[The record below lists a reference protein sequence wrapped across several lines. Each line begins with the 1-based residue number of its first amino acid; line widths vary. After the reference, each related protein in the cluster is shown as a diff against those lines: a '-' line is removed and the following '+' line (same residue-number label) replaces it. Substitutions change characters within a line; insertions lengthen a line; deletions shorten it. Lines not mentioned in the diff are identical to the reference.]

1 MGIPHALI
9 TANLNSNKMIVK
21 QTNIPEHIKHCFSMR
36 LRLIML
42 YRTFLFLLTG
52 NMRYMFFTVEGGLR
66 FSLDRMNKSKAEYW
80 IITKNEGDPDLH
92 KYEGTVRGFDR
103 TVNGKPVVCETSPKF
118 LTESDKSFDPNAR

>member
-1 MGIPHALI
+1 
-9 TANLNSNKMIVK
+9 
-21 QTNIPEHIKHCFSMR
+21 
-36 LRLIML
+36 
-42 YRTFLFLLTG
+42 
-52 NMRYMFFTVEGGLR
+52 MFFTVEGGLR

-103 TVNGKPVVCETSPKF
+103 SVNGKPMACETSPKF

>member
-1 MGIPHALI
+1 
-9 TANLNSNKMIVK
+9 MIVK
-21 QTNIPEHIKHCFSMR
+21 QTNIPVHIKHCFSVR

-66 FSLDRMNKSKAEYW
+66 FSLDRMNKSKVEYW

-103 TVNGKPVVCETSPKF
+103 SVNGKPVEGKGPSKYLVETD
-118 LTESDKSFDPNAR
+118 ESFDPNAR